1 MADRFKEGEQR
12 PSAKGGEQHA
22 GVDRV
27 VRRVEDGGQLYAE
40 RNLGTE
46 HLRQNL
52 DGRLNGALC
61 PAELLCLEC
70 VNVVRNFSRNNH
82 VEHELHLPTSEL
94 RTVRKVHVFGERIAF
109 PAATAV
115 NGFLTPYACGTVEVH
130 KELAPATC
138 GLFNHK
144 VTVNTDGLGES
155 KTGFGAVQ
163 VAPASLDETD
173 FLVHDEV
180 GNRLQEEVF
189 FRNEVGIEDGEEF
202 TLCNCHAF
210 LEGACLEV
218 LAVCAVDEL
227 DVVTTGREFSNFLL
241 GDFVAFVRGVIQDLD
256 FVLVFGVVN
265 GADGFEESFNAVG
278 FVKNRELCR
287 NLWQVGHGVFA
298 VILQDGLAV

>member
-1 MADRFKEGEQR
+1 M
-12 PSAKGGEQHA
+12 
-22 GVDRV
+22 
-27 VRRVEDGGQLYAE
+27 RRVEDGGQLYAE

-52 DGRLNGALC
+52 DGRLNGAFC
-61 PAELLCLEC
+61 PAELLSLER
-70 VNVVRNFSRNNH
+70 VDVVRYFSRNNH

-115 NGFLTPYACGTVEVH
+115 NSFLAPYACGTVEVH

-144 VTVNTDGLGES
+144 VTVNTDRLCERQ
-155 KTGFGAVQ
+155 TGFGAVQ

-173 FLVHDEV
+173 FLIHDEV

-189 FRNEVGIEDGEEF
+189 LGNEIGIEDGEEF
-202 TLCNCHAF
+202 TLGDFHTF
-210 LEGACLEV
+210 LEGASLEI
-218 LAVCAVDEL
+218 LAVRAVDKL
-227 DVVTTGREFSNFLL
+227 DVITTCSKFSDFFLR
-241 GDFVAFVRGVIQDLD
+241 DFVAFVRGVVQDLD
-256 FVLVFGVVN
+256 FVLVLGVVD
-265 GADGFEESFNAVG
+265 GADRFEESFNAVG

-287 NLWQVGHGVFA
+287 NLRQVGHRVFA
-298 VILQDGLAV
+298 IVLQDGLTV